1 MEQQP
6 PTRVGRRLSAIVAAD
21 VAGFSRL
28 MGLDEVG
35 TARALREHRAA
46 CDALVTNHGGRI
58 VKTTGD
64 GVLLEFPSV
73 VDAVE
78 CAVAVQALMAE
89 RNEAIPQD
97 RRMLYRIGINLGDIL
112 IEGDDI
118 LGDGVNVA
126 ARLEGIAEPG
136 GICISSSAYDQV
148 RGKVAVEFD
157 DMGEQSLKNIADPMR
172 AWRVRL
178 GRNAPATEGA
188 RPAIETAQLLALPDK
203 PSIAVLP
210 FTNMSGDPEQ
220 EYFADGMAEDI
231 ITSLSRLK
239 YLFVIARNSS
249 FTYKGKTVDI
259 KQVGQELGVRYVLE
273 GSVRRAGDRLRITG
287 QLIETATGSHI
298 WADRWDCG
306 LADIFQTQ
314 DEITARIEN
323 AIGDALVRSEA
334 RRIPRSGQA
343 NIQAWQLRIQAWEG
357 FHRWHRQACLRG
369 VELGREAIRL
379 DPSESDGYAATASC
393 LYALAMSGWAAS
405 GREAINEAISL
416 LSRAINLDAD
426 HAMAYTM
433 LGVSLLSVGRHDEAV
448 SQVNRGSELAPGSYY
463 AAVGRG
469 IVLGY
474 CGEPQE
480 ALRSV
485 ATALR
490 VSPRDPRIYA
500 TYQARCAPL
509 FVLDRFE
516 EVVSAAQYIMRLL
529 PDWPEGLTMQ
539 AAALA
544 RLGRT
549 DEARHAIGRLLGLD
563 PQYSVARAL
572 RRHPYRDAADRE
584 KLAGALMQAGLS

>member
-1 MEQQP
+1 
-6 PTRVGRRLSAIVAAD
+6 
-21 VAGFSRL
+21 
-28 MGLDEVG
+28 MGADEVG
-35 TARALREHRAA
+35 TLEALKAHRREVVDPAIAA
-46 CDALVTNHGGRI
+46 HHGRI

-64 GVLLEFPSV
+64 GMLVEFASV
-73 VDAVE
+73 VDAVTW
-78 CAVAVQALMAE
+78 AMVVQGEMAE
-89 RNEAIPQD
+89 RNGKATQKIAF
-97 RRMLYRIGINLGDIL
+97 RIGINIGEIISD
-112 IEGDDI
+112 GDDI
-118 LGDGVNVA
+118 FGDGVNIA
-126 ARLEGIAEPG
+126 ARVENECEPG
-136 GICISSSAYDQV
+136 GVYLSGSAFEQL
-148 RGKVAVEFD
+148 RGKTKFFFED
-157 DMGEQSLKNIADPMR
+157 LGERELKNIDRP
-172 AWRVRL
+172 VRL
-178 GRNAPATEGA
+178 FAVRSAVGSRT
-188 RPAIETAQLLALPDK
+188 ETAAVSPPSRPTLPLPDK

-239 YLFVIARNSS
+239 SLFVIARNSS

-334 RRIPRSGQA
+334 GRISRSGQA

-369 VELGREAIRL
+369 VEIGREAIRL

-480 ALRSV
+480 SLRSV

-500 TYQARCAPL
+500 SYQARCAPL
-509 FVLDRFE
+509 FVLGRFE

-529 PDWPEGLTMQ
+529 PDWPEGFTMQ

-544 RLGRT
+544 KLGRT
-549 DEARHAIGRLLGLD
+549 DEARHAVGRLLGLD

-584 KLAGALMQAGLS
+584 KLVG

>member
-1 MEQQP
+1 MSVD
-6 PTRVGRRLSAIVAAD
+6 RVERRLAAVVAAD
-21 VAGFSRL
+21 VAGYSRL
-28 MGLDEVG
+28 MGADEVG
-35 TARALREHRAA
+35 TLEALKAHRREVVDPAIASH
-46 CDALVTNHGGRI
+46 HGRI

-64 GVLLEFPSV
+64 GMLVEFASV
-73 VDAVE
+73 VDAVT
-78 CAVAVQALMAE
+78 CAMVVQGKIAE
-89 RNEAIPQD
+89 RNGKATQQITF
-97 RRMLYRIGINLGDIL
+97 RIGINIGEIISD
-112 IEGDDI
+112 GDDI
-118 LGDGVNVA
+118 FGDGVNIA
-126 ARLEGIAEPG
+126 ARVENECEPG
-136 GICISSSAYDQV
+136 GVYLSGSAFEQL
-148 RGKVAVEFD
+148 RGKTKFFFED
-157 DMGEQSLKNIADPMR
+157 IGERELKNIDRP
-172 AWRVRL
+172 VRL
-178 GRNAPATEGA
+178 FAVRSAVGSRT
-188 RPAIETAQLLALPDK
+188 ETATISPPSRPTLPLPDK

-210 FTNMSGDPEQ
+210 FTNMSDDPEQ

-239 YLFVIARNSS
+239 SLFVIARNSS
-249 FTYKGKTVDI
+249 FTYKGKTIDI

-306 LADIFQTQ
+306 VADIFQTQ

-334 RRIPRSGQA
+334 GRISRSGQA
-343 NIQAWQLRIQAWEG
+343 NIQGWQLRIQAWEG

-369 VELGREAIRL
+369 VELGREAMRL

-426 HAMAYTM
+426 HAIAYTM

-480 ALRSV
+480 SLRSV

-516 EVVSAAQYIMRLL
+516 EVVRAAQYIMRLL

-544 RLGRT
+544 KLGRT
-549 DEARHAIGRLLGLD
+549 DEAGHAIGRLLGLD

-584 KLAGALMQAGLS
+584 KLAGALMQAGLL

>member
-1 MEQQP
+1 
-6 PTRVGRRLSAIVAAD
+6 
-21 VAGFSRL
+21 
-28 MGLDEVG
+28 
-35 TARALREHRAA
+35 
-46 CDALVTNHGGRI
+46 
-58 VKTTGD
+58 
-64 GVLLEFPSV
+64 
-73 VDAVE
+73 
-78 CAVAVQALMAE
+78 VQAVMAE
-89 RNEAIPQD
+89 RNEGLPPD
-97 RRMLYRIGINLGDIL
+97 RRILFRIGINLGDIL

-118 LGDGVNVA
+118 LGDGVNIA

-148 RGKVAVEFD
+148 RGKVAVEFAD
-157 DMGEQSLKNIADPMR
+157 LGEQRLKNIDRPIRVYAVR
-172 AWRVRL
+172 AASDSRRDQAAL
-178 GRNAPATEGA
+178 HEHSLQTGA
-188 RPAIETAQLLALPDK
+188 KVLPLPDK

-220 EYFADGMAEDI
+220 EYFADGMVEDI

-239 YLFVIARNSS
+239 SLFVIARNSS

-287 QLIETATGSHI
+287 QLIETTTGSHI

-323 AIGDALVRSEA
+323 AISDALVRSEA
-334 RRIPRSGQA
+334 GRISRSGQA

-393 LYALAMSGWAAS
+393 LYTLAMSGWAAS
-405 GREAINEAISL
+405 GQEAINEAINL

-474 CGEPQE
+474 CDEPQE
-480 ALRSV
+480 SLRSV

-516 EVVSAAQYIMRLL
+516 EVVSAAQHIMRLL

-544 RLGRT
+544 KLGRT
-549 DEARHAIGRLLGLD
+549 NEARHAIGRLLGLD

-584 KLAGALMQAGLS
+584 KLAGALMQAGLP

>member
-1 MEQQP
+1 VAGERIQ
-6 PTRVGRRLSAIVAAD
+6 RRLAAVLAAD
-21 VAGFSRL
+21 VAGYSRL
-28 MGLDEVG
+28 MAADEAG
-35 TARALREHRAA
+35 TLEALKAHRREVVDPAIAEYR
-46 CDALVTNHGGRI
+46 GRI

-64 GVLLEFPSV
+64 GMLVEFASV
-73 VDAVE
+73 VDAVTG
-78 CAVAVQALMAE
+78 AMTLQRKMAE
-89 RNEAIPQD
+89 RNGTPIQRIAF
-97 RRMLYRIGINLGDIL
+97 RIGINIGEIIVD
-112 IEGDDI
+112 GDDI
-118 LGDGVNVA
+118 FGDGVNIA
-126 ARLEGIAEPG
+126 ARVENECEPSG
-136 GICISSSAYDQV
+136 VCLSASAFEQV
-148 RGKVAVEFD
+148 RGKTDFRFED
-157 DMGEQSLKNIADPMR
+157 LGERELKNIDRPIRLYA
-172 AWRVRL
+172 VRSASDSRKDKAAL
-178 GRNAPATEGA
+178 HQAFLQTGG
-188 RPAIETAQLLALPDK
+188 PAIPLPDK

-210 FTNMSGDPEQ
+210 FTNMNGDPEQ
-220 EYFADGMAEDI
+220 EYFADGMVEDI

-239 YLFVIARNSS
+239 SLFVIARNSS

-323 AIGDALVRSEA
+323 AIGDALVRTEA
-334 RRIPRSGQA
+334 GRISRSGQA

-393 LYALAMSGWAAS
+393 LYTLAMSGWAAS

-433 LGVSLLSVGRHDEAV
+433 LGVSLLSVGRHDEAA

-463 AAVGRG
+463 AAVGCG

-480 ALRSV
+480 SLRSV

-544 RLGRT
+544 KLGRT
-549 DEARHAIGRLLGLD
+549 DEAHHAIGRLLGLD

-584 KLAGALMQAGLS
+584 KLAGALMQAGLL